1 MTSEQ
6 QAGEKSSANRN
17 LDERCVCREV
27 ADRLQ
32 DLFGVS
38 PAVRQHLSNSRIEL
52 LKAFRQ
58 VIDDRIQH
66 LSGASRQGAKISIE

>member
-6 QAGEKSSANRN
+6 QAGEKGAAGHSSH
-17 LDERCVCREV
+17 ERCVCNEV
-27 ADRLQ
+27 AERLE

-52 LKAFRQ
+52 LKALRQ
-58 VIDDRIQH
+58 VIDDRIRH
-66 LSGASRQGAKISIE
+66 LSGTGRQGAKITVE